1 LEKRFE
7 SVLKKTSQP
16 CRNKDTFHN
25 TSNKLNTLGALI
37 FANFRE
43 INTHNKPFEKSFVK
57 R

>member
-43 INTHNKPFEKSFVK
+43 INTHNKPF
-57 R
+57 